1 MFIHFQFYVIF
12 NNAIEF
18 LIFINFDIFF
28 SWKNNNKLSLK
39 LLIFRQNHHKDKK
52 KKIWKKSH
60 CKKIWKFQ
68 NQQNLIKRLQYLIM
82 LTERRIKLISLRI
95 SEQIRKHKKFNNSKI
110 HNTMKKMKVS
120 YKKRMDLFL
129 IKTRLKPYKN
139 GF

>member
-39 LLIFRQNHHKDKK
+39 LLIFRQNHQKDKK

-68 NQQNLIKRLQYLIM
+68 NQQNLIKRLQYLIIQ
-82 LTERRIKLISLRI
+82 TERRIKLISLRI
-95 SEQIRKHKKFNNSKI
+95 SNQIRKHKKFKNSKI
-110 HNTMKKMKVS
+110 LNTMKKMKVS

>member
-39 LLIFRQNHHKDKK
+39 LLIFRQNQLKDKK

-68 NQQNLIKRLQYLIM
+68 NQQNLIKRLQYLIIQ
-82 LTERRIKLISLRI
+82 TERRIKLISLRI
-95 SEQIRKHKKFNNSKI
+95 SNQIRKHKKFKNSKI
-110 HNTMKKMKVS
+110 LNTMKKMKVS